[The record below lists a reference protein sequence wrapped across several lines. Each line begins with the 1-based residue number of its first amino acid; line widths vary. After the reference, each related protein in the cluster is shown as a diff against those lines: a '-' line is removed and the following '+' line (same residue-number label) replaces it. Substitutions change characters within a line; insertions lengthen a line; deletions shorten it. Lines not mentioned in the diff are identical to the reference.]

1 MDTNLWFITLSH
13 AHTLPLPL
21 YPSVSLSLPFCF
33 SLVGTVADA
42 LQMSAEDFKIQYGEP
57 KPKLDDGNIVFHC
70 RSGKRS
76 ITAMNIAK
84 QLGYMK

>member
-1 MDTNLWFITLSH
+1 MHTHSLSI
-13 AHTLPLPL
+13 PLFL
-21 YPSVSLSLPFCF
+21 SLSLPFCF

-42 LQMSAEDFKIQYGEP
+42 FQMSPEDFEIQYGEP
-57 KPKLDDGNIVFHC
+57 KPKVDDSNIVFHC